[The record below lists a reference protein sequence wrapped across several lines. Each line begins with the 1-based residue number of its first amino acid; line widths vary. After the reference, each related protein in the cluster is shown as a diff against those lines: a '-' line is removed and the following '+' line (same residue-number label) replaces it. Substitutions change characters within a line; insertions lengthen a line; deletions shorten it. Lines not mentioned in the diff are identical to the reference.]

1 MDKEG
6 LSMSGQ
12 LAVFTALR
20 AIRGE
25 LEEWKEGNPGEKN
38 PDEILSKYL
47 EWFSTE
53 LVEETIS
60 ILSNMENQSIVKLVT
75 ESHGMSERE
84 AFWLCLGL
92 GMGANIGECLG
103 EYPGA

>member
-1 MDKEG
+1 
-6 LSMSGQ
+6 MSEQ

-20 AIRGE
+20 TIRSE
-25 LEEWKEGNPGEKN
+25 LDEWEEGNLRERD

-53 LVEETIS
+53 LIDEIIS
-60 ILSNMENQSIVKLVT
+60 ILANVENHSIVKLVA
-75 ESHGMSERE
+75 ESYEMSERE

-103 EYPGA
+103 EYPKPCLKE

>member
-1 MDKEG
+1 MGE
-6 LSMSGQ
+6 Q
-12 LAVFTALR
+12 LTVFTSLR
-20 AIRGE
+20 TIRGE
-25 LEEWKEGNPGEKN
+25 LDDCEDGNLGVKK

-53 LVEETIS
+53 LVDETIS
-60 ILSNMENQSIVKLVT
+60 ILANMENHSIVKLVA
-75 ESHGMSERE
+75 ESYEMSERE

-103 EYPGA
+103 EYPRP

>member
-20 AIRGE
+20 AIRSE
-25 LEEWKEGNPGEKN
+25 LDECERGNLREET
-38 PDEILSKYL
+38 PDEILGKYL

-53 LVEETIS
+53 LVNETIS
-60 ILSNMENQSIVKLVT
+60 ILANVENHSIV
-75 ESHGMSERE
+75 
-84 AFWLCLGL
+84 LGL
-92 GMGANIGECLG
+92 SMGANIGECLG
-103 EYPGA
+103 EYPRP

>member
-6 LSMSGQ
+6 ISVTGQ

-25 LEEWKEGNPGEKN
+25 LEEWEEGNPGVKN
-38 PDEILSKYL
+38 PDEILSKHL

-53 LVEETIS
+53 WVEETIS
-60 ILSNMENQSIVKLVT
+60 ILSNMENHSIVKLVT
-75 ESHGMSERE
+75 ESHEMSERE

-103 EYPGA
+103 EYPKP

>member
-1 MDKEG
+1 
-6 LSMSGQ
+6 MSEQ

-25 LEEWKEGNPGEKN
+25 LDECERGNLREET
-38 PDEILSKYL
+38 PDEILGKYL

-53 LVEETIS
+53 LVNETIS
-60 ILSNMENQSIVKLVT
+60 ILTNMENHSIVKLVA
-75 ESHGMSERE
+75 ESHEMSERE
-84 AFWLCLGL
+84 AFWLCLGF

-103 EYPGA
+103 EYPKP

>member
-1 MDKEG
+1 
-6 LSMSGQ
+6 MSEQ

-25 LEEWKEGNPGEKN
+25 LEEWEEGNLGEKN

-53 LVEETIS
+53 LVDETIS
-60 ILSNMENQSIVKLVT
+60 ILSNMEDGSIIKLVT
-75 ESHGMSERE
+75 ESHEMSERE

-103 EYPGA
+103 EYPMHSV

>member
-1 MDKEG
+1 
-6 LSMSGQ
+6 MSEQ

-20 AIRGE
+20 AIRGGLDE
-25 LEEWKEGNPGEKN
+25 WEEVNLRVKE

-47 EWFSTE
+47 EWASTE
-53 LVEETIS
+53 LVDQTIS
-60 ILSNMENQSIVKLVT
+60 VLTNMENHSIVKLVA
-75 ESHGMSERE
+75 ESYKMTERE

-103 EYPGA
+103 EYPGP